1 MQQQDA
7 EKTAAAVAVREAV
20 VLVAEAVAAVVAVV
34 ANYDTVNLS
43 NSTGL
48 ASDRLPAGNAKRERT
63 ERAMVHTMTDCA
75 TDPQR
80 PTA

>member
-48 ASDRLPAGNAKRERT
+48 ASDRLPRET
-63 ERAMVHTMTDCA
+63 AERQTGADRKSDGPHND
-75 TDPQR
+75 
-80 PTA
+80 

>member
-48 ASDRLPAGNAKRERT
+48 ASDPRET
-63 ERAMVHTMTDCA
+63 AERQTGADRKSDGPHND
-75 TDPQR
+75 
-80 PTA
+80 

>member
-1 MQQQDA
+1 MA
-7 EKTAAAVAVREAV
+7 AGEAAAAVVVGVAV

-48 ASDRLPAGNAKRERT
+48 ASDPRET
-63 ERAMVHTMTDCA
+63 AERQTGADRKS
-75 TDPQR
+75 DGPYID
-80 PTA
+80 